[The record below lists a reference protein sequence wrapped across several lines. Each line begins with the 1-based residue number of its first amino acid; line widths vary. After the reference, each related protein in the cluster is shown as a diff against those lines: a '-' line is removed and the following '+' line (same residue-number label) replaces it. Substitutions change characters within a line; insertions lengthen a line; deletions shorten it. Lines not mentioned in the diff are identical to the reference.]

1 MYKIHSDTHMKR
13 KLDICAEI
21 RAVKKLKA
29 DATCLEDDFAPNF
42 FPEGKQNY
50 VDNLDEKINS
60 LEQQL
65 KEIPSSK
72 KETSTQTQN
81 SEDPSGIVANDPAR
95 RSSTGLVANEG
106 GLVAFLD
113 FTIRQKDAHINQLET
128 RILEGYEEIRRIADR
143 MIANLD
149 NGEDRENGEDL
160 DNGDLDNGN

>member
-1 MYKIHSDTHMKR
+1 MKR

-50 VDNLDEKINS
+50 VDNLDKKINS
-60 LEQQL
+60 LEQKLQ
-65 KEIPSSK
+65 EIPSSN
-72 KETSTQTQN
+72 ETSTETQK
-81 SEDPSGIVANDPAR
+81 SEAPSGIVANNPVQ

-106 GLVAFLD
+106 GLAALLYFIIRQKDAL
-113 FTIRQKDAHINQLET
+113 IRQKDAHINQLET